1 MQKYDIFI
9 SHTATES
16 ALAEEFQ
23 RRIDHDFADFD
34 IFISSDDTSIT
45 SDPAG
50 WMKQIHSAIITSK
63 YMLVLCSQDSVKRP
77 WLAFEAGAAWVRIE
91 KNSDG
96 EDVALCH
103 ITPVCHGGLTEN
115 QLPNPYNV
123 FQVAN
128 IDSRGISRIYIN
140 ICKIFNKRPRS
151 QEQIENTVTA
161 LKVIEKKVSRN
172 KIIIKQLANA
182 DSAGA
187 ICYKQKFDSRELLIL
202 IVRTRDK
209 DRWIFPKGS
218 FNSGVDHFA
227 CIDEELLS
235 EAGIFADVQKDFPL
249 FVEYHKGNGTL
260 KHLVLYPAKH
270 SSSVIAKERE
280 LRGEPIWVNAK
291 DVKKYL
297 TEGRENTSTLKSL
310 ALAFDAFLE
319 NLK

>member
-1 MQKYDIFI
+1 MQNYDIFI
-9 SHTATES
+9 SHTASES
-16 ALAEEFQ
+16 ALAVEFQ
-23 RRIDHDFADFD
+23 KRIAHDFADFE

-50 WMKQIHSAIITSK
+50 WMKQIHSAITSSK

-91 KNSDG
+91 KNNTG
-96 EDVALCH
+96 EDVPLCH
-103 ITPVCHGGLTEN
+103 ITPVCHGGLSEN

-128 IDSRGISRIYIN
+128 INSIGIGRIYNN
-140 ICKIFNKRPRS
+140 ICRIFSKKPRS
-151 QEQIENTVTA
+151 KEQIENTVAA
-161 LKVIEKKVSRN
+161 LTVIEKRVSRN
-172 KIIIKQLANA
+172 KIITKQLANA

-187 ICYKQKFDSRELLIL
+187 ICYKQKIDSNELFIL
-202 IVRTRDK
+202 IVRTMDK

-235 EAGIFADVQKDFPL
+235 EAGIFADIQKDFPL
-249 FVEYHKGNGTL
+249 FVEYYKGNGTL

-280 LRGEPIWVNAK
+280 LRGAPIWVNAK
-291 DVKKYL
+291 DIKNYL
-297 TEGRENTSTLKSL
+297 MEGRENTSTLKSL
-310 ALAFDAFLE
+310 ELAFDAFLE